1 MIYTQGA
8 KDERN
13 SKERLKNTIN
23 AVKTKKLLSLVI
35 EPASICNL
43 TCKFCDLHSGR
54 LNKYNIEKH
63 KGIMKLE
70 LYNLIVNE
78 IDNLDFKFDTIF
90 FHGNGEPLLNKNLIE
105 MISIA
110 VNRKISKRYVLFTN
124 GTLMKPDI
132 FDSLILSGVN
142 EINVSLDTI
151 NYEVYEKLKGKN
163 ILDDVLNNIDYA
175 INRVIQ
181 NHSSNHSS
189 NISLVIKSGEGG
201 DIYGLDNKNI
211 QEIINKYRN
220 VVINSKNIH
229 IKNVPIIE
237 QIDGMINRKKEYH
250 TPCEIAFYMA
260 FIKYDGR
267 VSICCA
273 DVIDEL
279 NIGKIG
285 LQYFKDILKGQQL
298 HKIREIHL
306 LGNLDKIPL
315 CKYCGNRTAV
325 DLSDYREQLLD
336 FI

>member
-1 MIYTQGA
+1 MIYTQSA
-8 KDERN
+8 KDEQN
-13 SKERLKNTIN
+13 SKERLKNVIN
-23 AVKTKKLLSLVI
+23 AVKTKKLLSLII

-43 TCKFCDLHSGR
+43 ACKFCDLHSGR
-54 LNKYNIEKH
+54 LNNYNIEKH

-78 IDNLDFKFDTIF
+78 IDNLNFKFETIF

-132 FDSLILSGVN
+132 FDSLMLSGIN
-142 EINVSLDTI
+142 EINISVDTI
-151 NYEVYEKLKGKN
+151 NHEVYEKLKGKN
-163 ILDDVLNNIDYA
+163 LLDDVLNNIDYA

-181 NHSSNHSS
+181 NHSSNHPSD
-189 NISLVIKSGEGG
+189 ISLVIKSGEGG
-201 DIYGLDNKNI
+201 SIYGLDDKNI

-220 VVINSKNIH
+220 VVTNTKNIH
-229 IKNVPIIE
+229 VKNVPIIE
-237 QIDGMINRKKEYH
+237 QINGMTNLKKEYH

-267 VSICCA
+267 VSICCV

-285 LQYFKDILKGQQL
+285 SQSFKDILKGQYL
-298 HKIREIHL
+298 RKIREIHL
-306 LGNLDKIPL
+306 SGNLDKIPL
-315 CKYCGNRTAV
+315 CKYCGNRTV
-325 DLSDYREQLLD
+325 TDLSYHSNELLN